1 MNLSANGN
9 GRSIISLKENKQA
22 SRAFLFLQGGPGKPA
37 AFCPPKLSRAPQ
49 KIRRHLFTTEYSLS
63 LCISNPTQ
71 YLGQDCGMGE
81 SIPYGC
87 LGRVPNLPQCP
98 RPACWP
104 PQKCRDF
111 QQRDTSVRKQASS
124 VIHPVSNTDQT
135 TWSTLW
141 KSGSWAGVTRAL
153 LANTGNP
160 AIGQQSELSAADDW
174 VLWDHSPSSQTMK
187 RLFSFPSL
195 LTDCHI

>member
-9 GRSIISLKENKQA
+9 GRSIISLKTNKA
-22 SRAFLFLQGGPGKPA
+22 VEHFYFFKEDQGNQQPFA
-37 AFCPPKLSRAPQ
+37 LLNYLE
-49 KIRRHLFTTEYSLS
+49 HLRKSEDIYSQQSTLS

-87 LGRVPNLPQCP
+87 LARVPNLPQCP
-98 RPACWP
+98 RPACWHP
-104 PQKCRDF
+104 PKCRDF
-111 QQRDTSVRKQASS
+111 QQRDTSVQKQASS

-141 KSGSWAGVTRAL
+141 KSGSWPGVTRAL
-153 LANTGNP
+153 LASTGNP